1 MKAVVN
7 GPDGKEH
14 SVHMGSYGIGPTRL
28 AAALIEANHDENG
41 AIWPEAAAPFQVG
54 LINLKVGD
62 AACDGACERIYAAL
76 EKAGVDVLYDDRD
89 ERPGAK
95 FAAMDLIGAPHQVIV
110 GPKSLAEGKVEVK
123 TRRSGERELVS
134 LDAAIAKLGGH
145 AAGRCSSWRARALP
159 APDDRDRRAERGR
172 GPFAPFEWMV
182 AFRYLRARNAQ
193 RSISVI
199 AGFSFLGIVLG
210 VAALI
215 VVMSVMNGF
224 RHDLMD
230 KMIGLNGHMFLQ
242 GVETPLTD
250 YDAVTERVSKVPGV
264 TLALP
269 LVEGQAFASS
279 PYGSSGALVRGI
291 RGSDLERLPGVAGHI
306 TQGSL
311 DGFDSGQGVAVGS
324 KLAEHLSL
332 SVGDKITI
340 IAPHGAETP
349 FGVTPRM
356 KTYTV
361 AAIFQIGMSTFD
373 NTFIFMP
380 LPEAQTFFNYDGQAS
395 VIEVYVADP
404 DDMDAMRRKI
414 EPAQQRPMID
424 TDWRQLNRSF
434 FDVLAVE
441 SNVMFA
447 ILTLIMLVA
456 ALNIISGLI
465 MLVQDKARAHRGP
478 AHDGRD
484 ARRDH
489 AHLSHHRRDD
499 RLRRHRRRPRARA
512 PRRVQRRAD
521 PQGPELDHRR
531 QSLSL
536 RILFPVATALAG
548 RNDRRRLRRRD
559 GADPVA
565 RGDHLSVLAR
575 RAARSGRGAAL

>member
-1 MKAVVN
+1 MTASAIESAVESR
-7 GPDGKEH
+7 PRA
-14 SVHMGSYGIGPTRL
+14 TR
-28 AAALIEANHDENG
+28 AFSA
-41 AIWPEAAAPFQVG
+41 
-54 LINLKVGD
+54 
-62 AACDGACERIYAAL
+62 
-76 EKAGVDVLYDDRD
+76 
-89 ERPGAK
+89 
-95 FAAMDLIGAPHQVIV
+95 
-110 GPKSLAEGKVEVK
+110 
-123 TRRSGERELVS
+123 
-134 LDAAIAKLGGH
+134 
-145 AAGRCSSWRARALP
+145 
-159 APDDRDRRAERGR
+159 
-172 GPFAPFEWMV
+172 FEWMV

-224 RHDLMD
+224 RHDLME

-250 YDAVTERVSKVPGV
+250 YVEVAERVGEVPGV

-279 PYGSSGALVRGI
+279 PYGSSGALVRGV
-291 RGSDLERLPGVAGHI
+291 RGDDLERLPGVAGHVV
-306 TQGSL
+306 QGSL
-311 DGFDSGQGVAVGS
+311 KGFDEGEGVAVGA

-332 SVGDKITI
+332 RVSDKVTI

-349 FGVTPRM
+349 FGVTPRL

-380 LPEAQTFFNYDGQAS
+380 LAEAQTFFNLEGQAN

-404 DDMDAMRRKI
+404 DDIDAMRRKI
-414 EPAQQRPMID
+414 EPAQRRPMID

-465 MLVQDKARAHRGP
+465 MLVQDKARAIAVLRTMGATRGAVMRIFLITGATIGVVGTGVGLVLGLVV
-478 AHDGRD
+478 AHNVE
-484 ARRDH
+484 AIRR
-489 AHLSHHRRDD
+489 
-499 RLRRHRRRPRARA
+499 
-512 PRRVQRRAD
+512 
-521 PQGPELDHRR
+521 
-531 QSLSL
+531 SLAWL
-536 RILFPVATALAG
+536 TGANLFPSEFYFLSQLPSRVETTDVVAVVALA
-548 RNDRRRLRRRD
+548 LF
-559 GADPVA
+559 
-565 RGDHLSVLAR
+565 LSIAATIYPSW
-575 RAARSGRGAAL
+575 RAARLDPVEALRYE

>member
-1 MKAVVN
+1 VTA
-7 GPDGKEH
+7 
-14 SVHMGSYGIGPTRL
+14 ST
-28 AAALIEANHDENG
+28 
-41 AIWPEAAAPFQVG
+41 
-54 LINLKVGD
+54 
-62 AACDGACERIYAAL
+62 
-76 EKAGVDVLYDDRD
+76 
-89 ERPGAK
+89 
-95 FAAMDLIGAPHQVIV
+95 
-110 GPKSLAEGKVEVK
+110 
-123 TRRSGERELVS
+123 
-134 LDAAIAKLGGH
+134 LDAAASSR
-145 AAGRCSSWRARALP
+145 AAATR
-159 APDDRDRRAERGR
+159 
-172 GPFAPFEWMV
+172 PFSPFEWMV

-224 RHDLMD
+224 RYELMD

-250 YDAVTERVSKVPGV
+250 YDAVTQRVSQVPGV
-264 TLALP
+264 KLAMP

-291 RGSDLERLPGVAGHI
+291 RGEDLQRLPGVAGHI

-311 DGFDSGQGVAVGS
+311 DGFDSGQGVAIGA
-324 KLAEHLSL
+324 KLADRLSL
-332 SVGDKITI
+332 RVGDKVTV

-356 KTYTV
+356 KAYTV
-361 AAIFQIGMSTFD
+361 AAVFQIGMATFD

-380 LPEAQTFFNYDGQAS
+380 LAEAQTFFNYDGEAN

-404 DDMDAMRRKI
+404 DDMDAMRRRI

-424 TDWRQLNRSF
+424 TDWRQLNKSF

-465 MLVQDKARAHRGP
+465 MLVQDKARAIAVLRTMGATRAAIMRIFLITGATIGFVGTAVGLVLGLVVAHNVEPIRQGLSWLTGANLFP
-478 AHDGRD
+478 AEFYFLSQLPSRVETRD
-484 ARRDH
+484 VIAVV
-489 AHLSHHRRDD
+489 AMALM
-499 RLRRHRRRPRARA
+499 
-512 PRRVQRRAD
+512 
-521 PQGPELDHRR
+521 
-531 QSLSL
+531 LSL
-536 RILFPVATALAG
+536 AATIYPSWRAAKL
-548 RNDRRRLRRRD
+548 
-559 GADPVA
+559 DPVE
-565 RGDHLSVLAR
+565 
-575 RAARSGRGAAL
+575 ALRYE

>member
-1 MKAVVN
+1 MTATV
-7 GPDGKEH
+7 
-14 SVHMGSYGIGPTRL
+14 
-28 AAALIEANHDENG
+28 
-41 AIWPEAAAPFQVG
+41 EAAA
-54 LINLKVGD
+54 
-62 AACDGACERIYAAL
+62 
-76 EKAGVDVLYDDRD
+76 
-89 ERPGAK
+89 
-95 FAAMDLIGAPHQVIV
+95 AP
-110 GPKSLAEGKVEVK
+110 
-123 TRRSGERELVS
+123 
-134 LDAAIAKLGGH
+134 
-145 AAGRCSSWRARALP
+145 ARAT
-159 APDDRDRRAERGR
+159 R
-172 GPFAPFEWMV
+172 PFAPVEWMV

-193 RSISVI
+193 KSISVI

-250 YDAVTERVSKVPGV
+250 YEAVTDRVGKVPGV

-291 RGSDLERLPGVAGHI
+291 RGQDLERLPGVVGHI

-311 DGFDSGQGVAVGS
+311 AGFDQGQGVAVGS

-332 SVGDKITI
+332 RVGDKLTI
-340 IAPHGAETP
+340 MSPHGAETP
-349 FGVTPRM
+349 FGVMPRM
-356 KTYTV
+356 KAYTV
-361 AAIFQIGMSTFD
+361 AAIFQIGMSTLD

-380 LPEAQTFFNYDGQAS
+380 LAEAQTFFNYDGQAN

-404 DDMDAMRRKI
+404 DNMDAMRKAI
-414 EPAQQRPMID
+414 GPAEQRPMID

-447 ILTLIMLVA
+447 ILALIMLVA

-465 MLVQDKARAHRGP
+465 MLVQDKARAIAVLRTMGATRG
-478 AHDGRD
+478 A
-484 ARRDH
+484 
-489 AHLSHHRRDD
+489 
-499 RLRRHRRRPRARA
+499 
-512 PRRVQRRAD
+512 VM
-521 PQGPELDHRR
+521 
-531 QSLSL
+531 
-536 RILFPVATALAG
+536 RIFLITGATIGVVGTAVGLVLGLLVAYNVEPIRKGLAWLTGANLFPSEFYFLSQLPSRVETTDVLSVAALA
-548 RNDRRRLRRRD
+548 LF
-559 GADPVA
+559 
-565 RGDHLSVLAR
+565 LSIAATIYPSW
-575 RAARSGRGAAL
+575 RAARLDPVEALRYE

>member
-1 MKAVVN
+1 MTATV
-7 GPDGKEH
+7 
-14 SVHMGSYGIGPTRL
+14 
-28 AAALIEANHDENG
+28 
-41 AIWPEAAAPFQVG
+41 EAAA
-54 LINLKVGD
+54 
-62 AACDGACERIYAAL
+62 
-76 EKAGVDVLYDDRD
+76 
-89 ERPGAK
+89 
-95 FAAMDLIGAPHQVIV
+95 AP
-110 GPKSLAEGKVEVK
+110 
-123 TRRSGERELVS
+123 
-134 LDAAIAKLGGH
+134 
-145 AAGRCSSWRARALP
+145 ARAT
-159 APDDRDRRAERGR
+159 R
-172 GPFAPFEWMV
+172 PFAPFEWMV

-193 RSISVI
+193 KSISVI

-250 YDAVTERVSKVPGV
+250 YEAVTDRVGKVPGV

-291 RGSDLERLPGVAGHI
+291 RGQDLERLPGVVGHI

-311 DGFDSGQGVAVGS
+311 AGFDQGQGVAVGS

-332 SVGDKITI
+332 RVGDKLTI
-340 IAPHGAETP
+340 MSPHGAETP
-349 FGVTPRM
+349 FGVMPRM
-356 KTYTV
+356 KAYTV
-361 AAIFQIGMSTFD
+361 AAIFQIGMSTLD

-380 LPEAQTFFNYDGQAS
+380 LAEAQTFFNYDGQAN

-404 DDMDAMRRKI
+404 DNMDAMRKAI
-414 EPAQQRPMID
+414 GPAEQRPMID

-447 ILTLIMLVA
+447 ILALIMLVA

-465 MLVQDKARAHRGP
+465 MLVQDKARAIAVLRTMGATRG
-478 AHDGRD
+478 A
-484 ARRDH
+484 
-489 AHLSHHRRDD
+489 
-499 RLRRHRRRPRARA
+499 
-512 PRRVQRRAD
+512 VM
-521 PQGPELDHRR
+521 
-531 QSLSL
+531 
-536 RILFPVATALAG
+536 RIFLITGATIGVVGTAVGLVLGLVVAYNVEPIRKGLAWLTGANLFPSEFYFLSQLPSRVETTDVLSVAALA
-548 RNDRRRLRRRD
+548 LF
-559 GADPVA
+559 
-565 RGDHLSVLAR
+565 LSIAATIYPSW
-575 RAARSGRGAAL
+575 RAARLDPVEALRYE